1 MTPQLIISLSPQGEL
16 VAELPGLNG
25 ARRKVE
31 LQKES
36 QFALACENAIECIKA
51 FQSYQEL
58 ENEYNFLA
66 GKTTHVGSKEEKEK
80 LMAETKLNAAKLKL
94 QSANSTI
101 AALQNVLS
109 QNDTTTGII
118 SQILEGQLTS
128 KSRLGEDGAPTAQQL
143 RHWEKHSGIWGDPS
157 CPFCIAEGKFE
168 KGKNRERSVRGLSEY
183 EALRCGLISRGYSES
198 KTKSGLWTKQNMGNI
213 YLLPNGKVQDSKRVQ
228 WLDTHRTALIQDG
241 KIHAK
246 QFGFTPVPKPIKH
259 QGTQVKKLVKMVK
272 TTNQE
277 RIVKK
282 LGNIIL

>member
-1 MTPQLIISLSPQGEL
+1 
-16 VAELPGLNG
+16 
-25 ARRKVE
+25 
-31 LQKES
+31 
-36 QFALACENAIECIKA
+36 
-51 FQSYQEL
+51 
-58 ENEYNFLA
+58 
-66 GKTTHVGSKEEKEK
+66 
-80 LMAETKLNAAKLKL
+80 
-94 QSANSTI
+94 
-101 AALQNVLS
+101 LQNVLS

-118 SQILEGQLTS
+118 SKILEGQLTS
-128 KSRLGEDGAPTAQQL
+128 KSCLGEDGAPTAQQL
-143 RHWEKHSGIWGDPS
+143 RHWEKHSIWGDPS
-157 CPFCIAEGKFE
+157 CPFCISEGKFE
-168 KGKNRERSVRGLSEY
+168 KGKNRERSVKGLSEY

-259 QGTQVKKLVKMVK
+259 NGTQVKKLVKMVK

>member
-25 ARRKVE
+25 ARRKI
-31 LQKES
+31 
-36 QFALACENAIECIKA
+36 N
-51 FQSYQEL
+51 
-58 ENEYNFLA
+58 
-66 GKTTHVGSKEEKEK
+66 
-80 LMAETKLNAAKLKL
+80 LNANKQSNSAISFASQTLRDISNL
-94 QSANSTI
+94 QAN
-101 AALQNVLS
+101 
-109 QNDTTTGII
+109 TTGITDATKASELLNLLQNKMQTCSDAANQI
-118 SQILEGQLTS
+118 SNLEDQDNTVCDILLRILQGQLNS
-128 KSRLGEDGAPTAQQL
+128 KSKLGEDGAPTAQQL

-157 CPFCIAEGKFE
+157 CPFCISEGKFE
-168 KGKNRERSVRGLSEY
+168 KGKNRERSVKGLSEY
-183 EALRCGLISRGYSES
+183 EALRCGLISRGYAES

>member
-51 FQSYQEL
+51 FQAYQEL

-80 LMAETKLNAAKLKL
+80 LLAETKLNAAKLKL

-101 AALQNVLS
+101 ASLQNVLS

-118 SQILEGQLTS
+118 SKILEGQLTS

-157 CPFCIAEGKFE
+157 CPFCISEGKFE
-168 KGKNRERSVRGLSEY
+168 KGKNRERSVKGLSEY

-259 QGTQVKKLVKMVK
+259 NGTQVKKLVKMVK